1 MPYQL
6 DTSKKGLDMFFKPW
20 QTVAIHYLNR
30 IHPEGANS
38 REVCEAVNNKTTI
51 SRASVI
57 NFLNAMVDNELL
69 GYIEESG
76 KGGYHR
82 VYHLNYKDNELHKH
96 LAKHMIKKL
105 LEDFPEATSQIIKTM
120 K

>member
-20 QTVAIHYLNR
+20 QTEAIHYLNR

-38 REVCEAVNNKTTI
+38 REVCEAVNKNLTI

-57 NFLNAMVDNELL
+57 NFLNA
-69 GYIEESG
+69 
-76 KGGYHR
+76 GGYHR

-96 LAKHMIKKL
+96 LAEHMIKKL